1 MIVAA
6 AGEAKGERE
15 VPSAI
20 DPLAPSQIPSQMMG
34 AAVQSLS
41 CLGLKRLRDIDALLK
56 SQEIAW
62 RGAALMQAAC
72 HGFVQV
78 TMQEQFA
85 DVRTRLTCRSL
96 ESLWRLERD
105 LTEIF
110 WRRTALRAAVLGRM
124 LIEAMEDASVPLWRR
139 VAAAAEVRCCHRP

>member
-6 AGEAKGERE
+6 AREAKGERE
-15 VPSAI
+15 LPAAI
-20 DPLAPSQIPSQMMG
+20 DPLAPSQAMG
-34 AAVQSLS
+34 AAVQALS
-41 CLGLKRLRDIDALLK
+41 CLALKRLRDIDALLK

-72 HGFVQV
+72 HAFVQV

-110 WRRTALRAAVLGRM
+110 WRRTAQRAAVVGRM

-139 VAAAAEVRCCHRP
+139 VAAAAEAPCCRRP